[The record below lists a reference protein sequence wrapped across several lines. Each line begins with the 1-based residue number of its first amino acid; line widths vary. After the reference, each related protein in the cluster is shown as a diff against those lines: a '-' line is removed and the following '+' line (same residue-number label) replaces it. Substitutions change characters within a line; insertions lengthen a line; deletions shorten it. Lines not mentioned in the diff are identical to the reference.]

1 MNKYFYQRILE
12 QFASY
17 FVLNMKQSFAPML
30 ASTYAGE
37 SVNFPVLVTPK
48 IDGVRAIK
56 LNGKLVSRS
65 LKQIPNIAIR
75 TLIERIFPEDG
86 IFDGELS
93 VDSDFQNTVSAVMSV
108 NTVLPNNLKFYWFD
122 WVQKYDYDM
131 PYSIRVLRIYEHM
144 KNNKEL
150 RKLNIIIPLIPA
162 QVDNTKELSLFEEAS
177 IRKGYEGV
185 VIRSYAGRYKC
196 GRSTMREGLMIKI
209 KRLEDFEATIIDTEE
224 LMHNLN
230 EERRDNFGR
239 MQRSSAK
246 GNKRPSGTLGAL
258 VANAQNG
265 KTFKIGTGFSSQQR
279 QKLWVERDNLI
290 GKLVKYRSAG
300 NSNDDVPKCAV
311 FIGLR
316 HADDIS

>member
-1 MNKYFYQRILE
+1 
-12 QFASY
+12 
-17 FVLNMKQSFAPML
+17 MKQSFAPML

-37 SVNFPVLVTPK
+37 DLTFPVLVTPK
-48 IDGVRAIK
+48 IDGVRAIN

-75 TLIERIFPEDG
+75 TLIERILPEDG

-93 VDSDFQNTVSAVMSV
+93 VDSDFQNTVSAVMSIY
-108 NTVLPNNLKFYWFD
+108 TALPNNLKFYWFD
-122 WVQKYDYDM
+122 WVQNSDFNM

-150 RKLNIIIPLIPA
+150 KKLNIIIPLIPA
-162 QVDNTKELSLFEEAS
+162 QVDNTEELSLFEEAS
-177 IRKGYEGV
+177 LLKGYEGV
-185 VIRSYAGRYKC
+185 IVRSYAGRYKC

-209 KRLEDFEATIIDTEE
+209 KKSEDFEATIIDTEE

-230 EERRDNFGR
+230 EEKMDKFGR

-246 GNKRPSGTLGAL
+246 GNKVKSGTLGVL
-258 VANAQNG
+258 VARAQNG
-265 KTFKIGTGFSSQQR
+265 KIFKIGTGFTNKQR
-279 QKLWVERDNLI
+279 QTLWFSRNDLI
-290 GKLVKYRSAG
+290 GKFVKYRSAG
-300 NSNDDVPKCAV
+300 NSKDDVPKCAV

-316 HADDIS
+316 HHDDIS

>member
-1 MNKYFYQRILE
+1 ME
-12 QFASY
+12 
-17 FVLNMKQSFAPML
+17 QSFAPML

-37 SVNFPVLVTPK
+37 DLSFPVLVTPK

-75 TLIERIFPEDG
+75 TLIERILPEDG

-93 VDSDFQNTVSAVMSV
+93 VDSDFQKTVSAVMSV
-108 NTVLPNNLKFYWFD
+108 NTVSPNNLKFYWFD
-122 WVQKYDYDM
+122 WVQDSDFSM
-131 PYSIRVLRIYEHM
+131 PYSSRVLSMHDYIQ
-144 KNNKEL
+144 KNKEL

-209 KRLEDFEATIIDTEE
+209 KRSEDFEATIIDTEE

-230 EERRDNFGR
+230 EEQMDNFGR

-246 GNKRPSGTLGAL
+246 GNKIKSGTLGAI
-258 VANAQNG
+258 VARAHNG
-265 KTFKIGTGFSSQQR
+265 NIFKIGTGFNSNDRSE
-279 QKLWVERDNLI
+279 LWATRNDLI

-300 NSNDDVPKCAV
+300 NSKDNVPKCAV

-316 HADDIS
+316 HHDDIS

>member
-1 MNKYFYQRILE
+1 
-12 QFASY
+12 
-17 FVLNMKQSFAPML
+17 MKQSFAPML

-37 SVNFPVLVTPK
+37 DLTFPVLVTPK

-56 LNGKLVSRS
+56 LGGKLVSRS

-75 TLIERIFPEDG
+75 TLIERILPEDG

-93 VDSDFQNTVSAVMSV
+93 VDSDFQNTVSAVMSIS
-108 NTVLPNNLKFYWFD
+108 TALPNNLKFYWFD
-122 WVQKYDYDM
+122 WVQKYDYNM
-131 PYSIRVLRIYEHM
+131 PYSTRVLRIYEYM

-150 RKLNIIIPLIPA
+150 RKLKIIIPLIPA
-162 QVDNTKELSLFEEAS
+162 QVDNTEELSLFEKAS

-185 VIRSYAGRYKC
+185 VIRSYEGRYKC
-196 GRSTMREGLMIKI
+196 GRSTIREGLMIKI
-209 KRLEDFEATIIDTEE
+209 KRSEDFEATIIDTEE

-230 EERRDNFGR
+230 EEKMDNFGR

-246 GNKRPSGTLGAL
+246 DNKRPSGTLGAL

-279 QKLWVERDNLI
+279 HKLWVERDNII

-300 NSNDDVPKCAV
+300 NSKDNVPKCAV

>member
-1 MNKYFYQRILE
+1 
-12 QFASY
+12 
-17 FVLNMKQSFAPML
+17 ML

-37 SVNFPVLVTPK
+37 DLNFPVLVTPK

-56 LNGKLVSRS
+56 LDGKLVSRS

-75 TLIERIFPEDG
+75 TLMERILPEDG

-93 VDSDFQNTVSAVMSV
+93 VDSDFQKTVSAVMSV

-122 WVQKYDYDM
+122 WVQNSDFDM
-131 PYSIRVLRIYEHM
+131 PYYLRVLAMHDYI

-150 RKLNIIIPLIPA
+150 RKLKIIIPLIPA

-185 VIRSYAGRYKC
+185 VVRSYAGRYKC
-196 GRSTMREGLMIKI
+196 GRSTMREGIMIKI
-209 KRLEDFEATIIDTEE
+209 KRFEDFEATIIDTEE

-230 EERRDNFGR
+230 EEQRDNFGR

-246 GNKRPSGTLGAL
+246 GNKIKSGTLGAI
-258 VANAQNG
+258 VARAHNG
-265 KTFKIGTGFSSQQR
+265 NIFKIGTGFSSQQR
-279 QKLWVERDNLI
+279 YELWSSSNDLI
-290 GKLVKYRSAG
+290 GKLVKYRCAG
-300 NSNDDVPKCAV
+300 NSKDNVPKCAV